1 MNFLQVLIALN
12 AGVNLLLAPTIDLI
26 ITVSLLPLQHL
37 VGEIVLLDNCINF
50 FLELDNFFQHIAIL
64 LRNQR
69 LRLYQSAKG

>member
-26 ITVSLLPLQHL
+26 ITVSFLPLQHL
-37 VGEIVLLDNCINF
+37 ACEIVLLDNCINF
-50 FLELDNFFQHIAIL
+50 FLELDYFFQHIAIL

-69 LRLYQSAKG
+69 LGLYQSAKG